1 MSTLSPDRWKVVS
14 PYLDQALTLGSEE
27 RAAWLAR
34 LQQEDPSLA
43 ADLKTLLEEHQTLAR
58 REFLERPPEA
68 VPVQLAHEGQ
78 TIGAYTI
85 LSPIGQGGMGMVW
98 LARRSDG
105 RYERQVAVKFPSL
118 AQLGGGSGER
128 FKREGSF
135 LGRLAHPHI
144 AELIDAGVSTDG
156 QPYLVLEHVDGD
168 QIDRYCDEKGLD
180 VEARVRLFLDVLA
193 AVAHAH
199 TNLIV
204 HRDIK
209 PSNVLVTA
217 DGQVKLLDFGIAKL
231 LEGDSL
237 EGAGTQLTREGG
249 GAMTPEYAAPEQ
261 VTGGPVTTAT
271 DVYALGVLLYQLLTG
286 EHPAGPGP
294 HSAAE
299 LVKAIVETD
308 PPRPSDVV
316 RSAKTGPQK
325 AANAAHRATTP
336 DKLRRLLQGDLD
348 TIVAKAL
355 KKEPRE
361 RYASATALADDL
373 RRYLKHEPIQ
383 ARPDTLAYRTAKFV
397 RRNRMAVALA
407 TLAFAAS
414 IAGVVGTII
423 QGREARAQ
431 RDFAF
436 GQLSRAEAI
445 NDLNSFLLSDAA
457 PSGKPFTADDLLNR
471 AEAILDRQQGS
482 DANRV
487 ELLIS
492 IGRQFSSQEDYESSL
507 RLLEKAY
514 RSSRGLTEPSI
525 RARAACALANA
536 VARSSDTSRAEPL
549 VQEGLRGL
557 PGDPQYALG
566 RVFCLLRGSEVSR
579 ELGRTGEGIER
590 VQAAQRVVREA
601 PFRSESL
608 EMRILMDLA
617 EAYREAGRN
626 REAAASIEQAAA
638 KLTSLG
644 RDNTET
650 AGTLFNNW
658 GLLLDQ
664 LGRPLEAEK
673 VLRRAIDIGRD
684 DRGEETVSPILLTNY
699 ARVLNVLSRRDEAA
713 DYSERATAKAQEV
726 KNEVAYNQ
734 SLLVRERIYREQGDL
749 KRAAEVLSEA
759 EQRLRKVLPP
769 GHSAFGSIAMQWAL
783 QAQARGDLP
792 NALSLINQGVEHFEA
807 AVKAGGNR
815 ADALP
820 GMLVRRSDIEL
831 QLHLPDRALD
841 DASRAVEM
849 LEKSAEPGTFSCITG
864 RAYLTLGR
872 TRQAQGKTEEAR
884 SALQSALDHL
894 QSTLGADHPDI
905 LNTRQLLAQLDLQP
919 Q

>member
-1 MSTLSPDRWKVVS
+1 
-14 PYLDQALTLGSEE
+14 
-27 RAAWLAR
+27 
-34 LQQEDPSLA
+34 
-43 ADLKTLLEEHQTLAR
+43 
-58 REFLERPPEA
+58 
-68 VPVQLAHEGQ
+68 
-78 TIGAYTI
+78 
-85 LSPIGQGGMGMVW
+85 
-98 LARRSDG
+98 
-105 RYERQVAVKFPSL
+105 
-118 AQLGGGSGER
+118 
-128 FKREGSF
+128 
-135 LGRLAHPHI
+135 
-144 AELIDAGVSTDG
+144 
-156 QPYLVLEHVDGD
+156 
-168 QIDRYCDEKGLD
+168 
-180 VEARVRLFLDVLA
+180 
-193 AVAHAH
+193 
-199 TNLIV
+199 
-204 HRDIK
+204 
-209 PSNVLVTA
+209 
-217 DGQVKLLDFGIAKL
+217 
-231 LEGDSL
+231 
-237 EGAGTQLTREGG
+237 
-249 GAMTPEYAAPEQ
+249 
-261 VTGGPVTTAT
+261 
-271 DVYALGVLLYQLLTG
+271 
-286 EHPAGPGP
+286 
-294 HSAAE
+294 
-299 LVKAIVETD
+299 
-308 PPRPSDVV
+308 
-316 RSAKTGPQK
+316 
-325 AANAAHRATTP
+325 
-336 DKLRRLLQGDLD
+336 
-348 TIVAKAL
+348 
-355 KKEPRE
+355 
-361 RYASATALADDL
+361 
-373 RRYLKHEPIQ
+373 
-383 ARPDTLAYRTAKFV
+383 
-397 RRNRMAVALA
+397 MAVALA

-590 VQAAQRVVREA
+590 VQAAQRVLRES